1 MKNVV
6 FIVDD
11 HNMVRNGLKAWL
23 ENHTQWRVPKD
34 FASSAEC
41 LECLECISSHGASSL
56 GGADA
61 TNSASSSGAE
71 AGNGAGAGEISGGL
85 VLPEIIIV
93 DVQLIDESGFS
104 LVQKITKR
112 WPEIKCVMYSMYDTT
127 GFVLQARDSGAK
139 GYISKVAKE
148 EELAHCLDVVQGG
161 RTYLEVS
168 LIEAQNKIDSIVEI
182 LSKQERNIFE
192 ALLQDKPNK
201 QICDELF
208 ISPRTVENYTSRLY
222 SKIGVKNRE
231 ELIARYR

>member
-6 FIVDD
+6 YIVDD

-23 ENHTQWRVPKD
+23 ENHSEWRVEKD
-34 FASSAEC
+34 FATSAEC
-41 LECLECISSHGASSL
+41 LKCLECPGAPC
-56 GGADA
+56 
-61 TNSASSSGAE
+61 
-71 AGNGAGAGEISGGL
+71 
-85 VLPEIIIV
+85 PEIIII
-93 DVQLIDESGFS
+93 DVQLINETGFS
-104 LVQKITKR
+104 LVKTITQK

-148 EELAHCLDVVQGG
+148 EELVHCLEVVQNGG
-161 RTYLEVS
+161 TYIEQYMA
-168 LIEAQNKIDSIVEI
+168 EAQNKIDSIVSI

-192 ALLQDKPNK
+192 ALLQEKSNK

-231 ELIARYR
+231 ELIEKFK

>member
-41 LECLECISSHGASSL
+41 LECLECISSHGA
-56 GGADA
+56 
-61 TNSASSSGAE
+61 
-71 AGNGAGAGEISGGL
+71 GAGEISGGL

-93 DVQLIDESGFS
+93 DVQLIGESGFS
-104 LVQKITKR
+104 LVQKITTR

-161 RTYLEVS
+161 GTYLEVS
-168 LIEAQNKIDSIVEI
+168 LIEAQNKIDSIVAI